1 MRPYWLDQALKTQPD
16 SPCPP
21 LRQNTRADVCIVGG
35 GYTGLW
41 TAIMLKEQN
50 PELDVVIVEA
60 DICGAGASGR
70 NGGCAL
76 SWSAKYFTLERL
88 FGVEEAIRLV
98 KESEQSIYAIGSFCE
113 KYAVDA
119 DYRLDG
125 TLYTATNQAQVVA
138 TDGVIAALE
147 RNGINSFS
155 KRPLADVQ
163 RMAGSDKHLEG
174 WFSPAAASVQPGK
187 LVRGL
192 RRVALALGVRLYEG
206 TPMTGLEEG
215 RPATVVTAQGQ
226 IRADRV
232 VLAINAWMARA
243 LPQFERS
250 VAIVSSDMIITE
262 PRPDLLQKIDLTRA
276 DRVVLA
282 INAWMA
288 RALPQFERSVAIV
301 SSDMIITEPR
311 PDLLQKI
318 GLTSGVTV
326 LDSRIFVH
334 YYHNTPDGRIMLGK
348 GGNTFAY
355 GVRMLPV
362 FDQASPYEDLLRN
375 TLTEFFPAFEGV
387 GIESSWNGPSDRSVT
402 GLPFFGRLEQ
412 SSNIF
417 YGFGY
422 SGSGVGP
429 CHMGWQILSSMV
441 LGLDNEWTRSP
452 LLNGPLGYFPPEPIR
467 YFGSLMLRNAIR
479 RKEHAED
486 SGRRPRLVDIG
497 LAKFAAAAGKADKG

>member
-1 MRPYWLDQALKTQPD
+1 MRPYWLDQALKHQPAA
-16 SPCPP
+16 PCPP
-21 LRQNTRADVCIVGG
+21 LRQNTRADVCIVGA

-88 FGVEEAIRLV
+88 FGTQEAIRLV
-98 KESEQSIYAIGSFCE
+98 QESEQSIYAIGRFCD

-119 DYRLDG
+119 EYRLDG
-125 TLYTATNQAQVVA
+125 TLYTATNRAQIGS

-155 KRPLADVQ
+155 KGALPDAQ
-163 RMAGSDKHLEG
+163 RLAGSTRHLEG

-192 RRVALALGVRLYEG
+192 RRVALDLGVRIYESS
-206 TPMTGLEEG
+206 PMTRLEEG
-215 RPATVVTAQGQ
+215 APAIIHTPNGSVTC
-226 IRADRV
+226 DRV
-232 VLAINAWMARA
+232 VLAMNAWMARA
-243 LPQFERS
+243 FPQFARS

-262 PRPDLLQKIDLTRA
+262 PRPDLL
-276 DRVVLA
+276 
-282 INAWMA
+282 
-288 RALPQFERSVAIV
+288 E
-301 SSDMIITEPR
+301 
-311 PDLLQKI
+311 KI
-318 GLTSGVTV
+318 GLTNGVTV

-355 GVRMLPV
+355 GGRILPV
-362 FDQASPYEDLLRN
+362 FDQPSPYAGLLRN
-375 TLTEFFPAFEGV
+375 TLKDFFPDFADV
-387 GIESSWNGPSDRSVT
+387 GIAATWNGPSDRSVT
-402 GLPFFGRLEQ
+402 GLPFFGRMG
-412 SSNIF
+412 SRGNVF

-429 CHMGWQILSSMV
+429 CHMGGQILSSLV
-441 LGLDNEWTRSP
+441 LGLDNPWTRSP
-452 LLNGPLGYFPPEPIR
+452 LLQGPLGHFPPEPIR
-467 YFGSLMLRNAIR
+467 YLGSLMVRNAIR

-486 SGRRPRLVDIG
+486 HNRHPRRFDVH

>member
-1 MRPYWLDQALKTQPD
+1 MRPYWLDQALKNQYAT
-16 SPCPP
+16 PCPP
-21 LRQNTRADVCIVGG
+21 LQQDTRADVCIVGG

-41 TAIMLKEQN
+41 TAVMIKEKN

-88 FGVEEAIRLV
+88 FGVEEAVRLV

-113 KYAVDA
+113 KYGVDA

-125 TLYTATNQAQVVA
+125 TLYTATNKAQVSS

-155 KRPLADVQ
+155 KYALADVQ
-163 RMAGSDKHLEG
+163 RLAGSTRHIEG
-174 WFSPAAASVQPGK
+174 WFSPAAASVQPGM

-192 RRVALALGVRLYEG
+192 RRVALDLGVRIFEG
-206 TPMTGLEEG
+206 SPMTGLEQG
-215 RPATVVTAQGQ
+215 LPTTIKTQGGNVVAN
-226 IRADRV
+226 RV
-232 VLAINAWMARA
+232 VLAINAWMARGF
-243 LPQFERS
+243 PEFERS

-262 PRPDLLQKIDLTRA
+262 PRPDLL
-276 DRVVLA
+276 
-282 INAWMA
+282 
-288 RALPQFERSVAIV
+288 ER
-301 SSDMIITEPR
+301 
-311 PDLLQKI
+311 I
-318 GLTSGVTV
+318 GLTNGVTV

-355 GVRMLPV
+355 GGRMLPV
-362 FDQASPYEDLLRN
+362 FDQPSPYAGLLRN
-375 TLTEFFPAFEGV
+375 TLTEFFPEFADV
-387 GIESSWNGPSDRSVT
+387 GIAATWNGPSDRSVT
-402 GLPFFGRLEQ
+402 GLPFFGRMGT
-412 SSNIF
+412 SGNIF

-422 SGSGVGP
+422 SGSGIGP
-429 CHMGWQILSSMV
+429 CHMGGQILSSLV
-441 LGLDNEWTRSP
+441 LGLDNPWTRSP
-452 LLNGPLGYFPPEPIR
+452 LLQGPLGHFPPEPIR
-467 YFGSLMLRNAIR
+467 YLGSLMVRNAVR
-479 RKEHAED
+479 RKEQAED
-486 SGRRPRLVDIG
+486 RNQRPSRLDVR

>member
-1 MRPYWLDQALKTQPD
+1 MRPFWLAQALDAETCE
-16 SPCPP
+16 PCEP
-21 LRQNTRADVCIVGG
+21 LAGDTDADVCIVGG

-50 PELDVVIVEA
+50 PALDVVLIEA

-88 FGVEEAIRLV
+88 FGVEEAVRLV
-98 KESEQSIYAIGSFCE
+98 KESEQSIYAIGAFCE
-113 KYAVDA
+113 RYAVEA

-125 TLYTATNQAQVVA
+125 TLYTATNRAQCGA

-155 KRPLADVQ
+155 KRPVADVQ
-163 RMAGSDKHLEG
+163 RMAGSSKHLEG
-174 WFSPAAASVQPGK
+174 WFSPAAASVQPAK

-192 RRVALALGVRLYEG
+192 RRVALQLGVRIHEN
-206 TPMTGLEEG
+206 TAMTGLEEG
-215 RPATVVTAQGQ
+215 RPAVIQTPGGR
-226 IRADRV
+226 IRAANV
-232 VLAINAWMARA
+232 VLGMNAWMARA
-243 LPQFERS
+243 FSQFERS
-250 VAIVSSDMIITE
+250 VAIVSSDMLITE
-262 PRPDLLQKIDLTRA
+262 PRPELLA
-276 DRVVLA
+276 
-282 INAWMA
+282 
-288 RALPQFERSVAIV
+288 S
-301 SSDMIITEPR
+301 
-311 PDLLQKI
+311 I

-355 GVRMLPV
+355 GGRMSPV
-362 FDQASPYEDLLRN
+362 FDQPSPYAQLLHKS
-375 TLTEFFPAFEGV
+375 LAEFFPAFAQVPVEAT
-387 GIESSWNGPSDRSVT
+387 WNGPSDRSVT
-402 GLPFFGRLEQ
+402 GLPFFGQ
-412 SSNIF
+412 MAASGNVF

-429 CHMGWQILSSMV
+429 CHMGGQILSSMV
-441 LGLDNEWTRSP
+441 LGLDNPWTRSP
-452 LLNGPLGYFPPEPIR
+452 LVNGPLGYFPPEPIR
-467 YFGSLMLRNAIR
+467 YLGSLMVRNAIR
-479 RKEHAED
+479 RKERAED
-486 SGRRPRLVDIG
+486 HGRRPRHLDVR

>member
-1 MRPYWLDQALKTQPD
+1 MRPYWLEQALKDQPD
-16 SPCPP
+16 TPCPP
-21 LRQNTRADVCIVGG
+21 LQQDTRADVCIVGG

-41 TAIMLKEQN
+41 TAIMIKEQN

-88 FGVEEAIRLV
+88 FGVQEAVRLV
-98 KESEQSIYAIGSFCE
+98 KESERSIYAIGSFCE

-125 TLYTATNQAQVVA
+125 TLYTATNRAQLGS

-147 RNGINSFS
+147 RNGINSFC
-155 KRPLADVQ
+155 KYAQADVQ
-163 RMAGSDKHLEG
+163 RMAGSTRHIEG

-192 RRVALALGVRLYEG
+192 RRVALELGVRIYEG
-206 TPMTGLEEG
+206 SPMTGLEQG
-215 RPATVVTAQGQ
+215 LPATVSTPGGQ
-226 IRADRV
+226 VVADRV
-232 VLAINAWMARA
+232 VMAINAWMARA
-243 LPQFERS
+243 FPEFERT

-262 PRPDLLQKIDLTRA
+262 PRPDLLKR
-276 DRVVLA
+276 
-282 INAWMA
+282 
-288 RALPQFERSVAIV
+288 
-301 SSDMIITEPR
+301 
-311 PDLLQKI
+311 I

-355 GVRMLPV
+355 GGRILPV
-362 FDQASPYEDLLRN
+362 FDQPSPYEGLLRN
-375 TLTEFFPAFEGV
+375 TLGAFFPDFADV
-387 GIESSWNGPSDRSVT
+387 GIAATWNGPSDRSVT
-402 GLPFFGRLEQ
+402 GLPFFGRMGARG
-412 SSNIF
+412 NIF

-429 CHMGWQILSSMV
+429 CHMGGQILSSLV
-441 LGLDNEWTRSP
+441 LGLDNPWTRSP
-452 LLNGPLGYFPPEPIR
+452 LLQGPRGHFPPEPIR
-467 YFGSLMLRNAIR
+467 YLGSLMVRNAVR
-479 RKEHAED
+479 RKERAED
-486 SGRRPRLVDIG
+486 RNRRPNRLDVR

>member
-1 MRPYWLDQALKTQPD
+1 MRPYWLDRALAQDT
-16 SPCPP
+16 SGPCPA
-21 LRQNTRADVCIVGG
+21 LQQDTQANVCIVGG

-50 PELDVVIVEA
+50 PEIDVVIIEA

-88 FGVEEAIRLV
+88 FGVEEAVRLV
-98 KESEQSIYAIGSFCE
+98 KASEQSIYAIGEFCK
-113 KYAVDA
+113 KYSVDA

-125 TLYTATNQAQVVA
+125 TLYTASNPAQVGA

-155 KRPLADVQ
+155 KRALVDVQ
-163 RMAGSDKHLEG
+163 SMAGSNKHLEG

-187 LVRGL
+187 LVRGM
-192 RRVALALGVRLYEG
+192 RRVALELGVRLYEG
-206 TPMTGLEEG
+206 TPMRELEEG
-215 RPATVVTAQGQ
+215 KPATVVTPHG
-226 IRADRV
+226 RVKADRV
-232 VLAINAWMARA
+232 VLAMNAWMARA
-243 LPQFERS
+243 FPQFERS

-262 PRPDLLQKIDLTRA
+262 PRPDLLKK
-276 DRVVLA
+276 
-282 INAWMA
+282 M
-288 RALPQFERSVAIV
+288 
-301 SSDMIITEPR
+301 
-311 PDLLQKI
+311 
-318 GLTSGVTV
+318 GLTSGVSV

-355 GVRMLPV
+355 GGRMLPV
-362 FDQASPYEDLLRN
+362 FDQPSPYESLLCS
-375 TLTEFFPAFEGV
+375 TLAEFFPDFKGV
-387 GIESSWNGPSDRSVT
+387 AIESSWNGPSDRSAT
-402 GLPFFGRLEQ
+402 GLPFFGQLNQ
-412 SSNIF
+412 STNIF

-429 CHMGWQILSSMV
+429 CHMGGQILSSMV
-441 LGLDNEWTRSP
+441 LGVDNEWTRSP
-452 LLNGPLGYFPPEPIR
+452 LLKGPLGYFPPEPIR
-467 YFGSLMLRNAIR
+467 YLGSLLVRNAIR
-479 RKEHAED
+479 RKENAED
-486 SGRRPRLVDIG
+486 HGRRPRRLDIG

>member
-1 MRPYWLDQALKTQPD
+1 MRPFWLDQALKAHPEA
-16 SPCPP
+16 PCAV
-21 LRQNTRADVCIVGG
+21 LQQETRADVCIVGG

-50 PELDVVIVEA
+50 PQLDVVVIEA

-88 FGVEEAIRLV
+88 FGREEAVRLV
-98 KESEQSIYAIGSFCE
+98 LASEASIYAIGDFC
-113 KYAVDA
+113 KRHGVDA
-119 DYRLDG
+119 EYRLDG
-125 TLYTATNQAQVVA
+125 TLYTATNRAQVGS
-138 TDGVIAALE
+138 TDAVIAALE
-147 RNGINSFS
+147 RNGINSFVR
-155 KRPLADVQ
+155 RPLPEVQ
-163 RMAGSDKHLEG
+163 RMAGSTRHIEG

-192 RRVALALGVRLYEG
+192 RRVALALGVRLHEG
-206 TPMTGLEEG
+206 TPMTGLEVG
-215 RPATVVTAQGQ
+215 RPAKVSTPSGHVV
-226 IRADRV
+226 ADRV

-243 LPQFERS
+243 FPQFERT

-262 PRPDLLQKIDLTRA
+262 PRPDLLQR
-276 DRVVLA
+276 
-282 INAWMA
+282 
-288 RALPQFERSVAIV
+288 
-301 SSDMIITEPR
+301 
-311 PDLLQKI
+311 I

-355 GVRMLPV
+355 GGRILPV
-362 FDQASPYEDLLRN
+362 FDQPSPYRPLLRK
-375 TLTEFFPAFEGV
+375 TLTEFFPEFADV
-387 GIESSWNGPSDRSVT
+387 GIAASWNGPSDRSVT
-402 GLPFFGRLEQ
+402 GLPFFGRLGQ
-412 SSNIF
+412 SDNIF

-429 CHMGWQILSSMV
+429 CHMGGQILSSLV
-441 LGLDNEWTRSP
+441 LGQDNAWTRSP
-452 LLNGPLGYFPPEPIR
+452 LVKGPLGHFPPEPIR
-467 YFGSLMLRNAIR
+467 YLGSLLVRNAIR

-486 SGRRPRLVDIG
+486 FGRIPRRLDVR
-497 LAKFAAAAGKADKG
+497 LSKYAAAAGKADKG

>member
-1 MRPYWLDQALKTQPD
+1 VWASEPEIDPMRPFWLDQALKAETCET
-16 SPCPP
+16 CPP
-21 LRQNTRADVCIVGG
+21 LQGDVRADVCIVGG
-35 GYTGLW
+35 GFTGLW

-50 PELDVVIVEA
+50 PELDVRLIEA

-88 FGVEEAIRLV
+88 FGVEEAVRLV
-98 KESEQSIYAIGSFCE
+98 KESECSIHAIGAFCE
-113 KYAVDA
+113 QYAVDA

-125 TLYTATNQAQVVA
+125 TLYTATNRAQVGS
-138 TDGVIAALE
+138 TDAVIAALE

-155 KRPLADVQ
+155 QRPLADVQ
-163 RMAGSDKHLEG
+163 RMAGSSKHLEG

-192 RRVALALGVRLYEG
+192 RRVALQLGVKIHEN
-206 TPMTGLEEG
+206 TAMTGLEEG
-215 RPATVVTAQGQ
+215 KPVGIQTANGI

-232 VLAINAWMARA
+232 VLAMNAWMARA
-243 LPQFERS
+243 FPQFERS
-250 VAIVSSDMIITE
+250 VAIVSSDMLITE
-262 PRPDLLQKIDLTRA
+262 PRPDLL
-276 DRVVLA
+276 
-282 INAWMA
+282 N
-288 RALPQFERSVAIV
+288 E
-301 SSDMIITEPR
+301 
-311 PDLLQKI
+311 I

-355 GVRMLPV
+355 GGRILPV
-362 FDQASPYEDLLRN
+362 FDQPSPYAGLLQSS
-375 TLTEFFPAFEGV
+375 LADFFPAFADVQVEAT
-387 GIESSWNGPSDRSVT
+387 WNGPSDRSVT
-402 GLPFFGRLEQ
+402 GLPFFGQ
-412 SSNIF
+412 MSASGNVF

-429 CHMGWQILSSMV
+429 CHMGGQIL
-441 LGLDNEWTRSP
+441 
-452 LLNGPLGYFPPEPIR
+452 GPLGFFPPEPIR
-467 YFGSLMLRNAIR
+467 YLGSLMVRNAIR
-479 RKEHAED
+479 RKERAED
-486 SGRRPRLVDIG
+486 HGRRPRHLDVR